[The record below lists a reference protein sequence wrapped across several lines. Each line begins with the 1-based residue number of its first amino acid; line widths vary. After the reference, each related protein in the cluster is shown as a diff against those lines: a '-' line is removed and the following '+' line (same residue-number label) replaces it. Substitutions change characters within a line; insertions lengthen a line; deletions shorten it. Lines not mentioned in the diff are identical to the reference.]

1 MSPITYEEK
10 KVDTI
15 KEEGPR
21 KHSTSS
27 SSTVAKDE
35 EEEDRG
41 RKPERDDSPTAK
53 AEDAQS
59 GDEQKSI
66 TGKEKGG
73 RKRKRSRKGLDKKYL
88 CPHEGCGKS
97 YSRAEHLYRH
107 QLNRELYTIL
117 LLSETILTT
126 CFRYSKTNLQM

>member
-10 KVDTI
+10 KTDTI
-15 KEEGPR
+15 KEEEAR
-21 KHSTSS
+21 KDSTSS
-27 SSTVAKDE
+27 SSTVAKED

-41 RKPERDDSPTAK
+41 RKQERDYSPAGK
-53 AEDAQS
+53 AEEAQS
-59 GDEQKSI
+59 GDEQKSA

-107 QLNRELYTIL
+107 QLNRELYTTL
-117 LLSETILTT
+117 LVSETMLIIR
-126 CFRYSKTNLQM
+126 FRYPKTDLQV